1 MIAATL
7 QEAKAKLNR
16 LVEKARSGETVVLM
30 RGSEIVAE
38 IRPLSAD
45 DIEVNPRLSDRQAE
59 RFWQEVKEGESRS
72 FATPVAAVSFL
83 KKGKK

>member
-1 MIAATL
+1 MITATL

-16 LVEKARSGETVVLM
+16 LVDKARSGETVVLM

-45 DIEVNPRLSDRQAE
+45 DLEVSPRLSDRQAE
-59 RFWQEVKEGESRS
+59 HFWREVEQEKSGV
-72 FATPVAAVSFL
+72 FATPTAAVSFL
-83 KKGKK
+83 KKTKK

>member
-1 MIAATL
+1 MITATL
-7 QEAKAKLNR
+7 QEAKAKLNQ

-45 DIEVNPRLSDRQAE
+45 DLEVSPRLSDRQAE
-59 RFWQEVKEGESRS
+59 RFWKEVEEGEGHS

-83 KKGKK
+83 KKAKK